1 MTNILSP
8 VTGLIF
14 LGPPGSGKGTQA
26 QLLAQIF
33 GLSHISTG
41 DILRQAITDKTQLG
55 LEAQNFV
62 EKGELVPD
70 QLLLNLIH
78 EALNGPQVSA
88 GWILDGFPRT
98 VVQARFLD
106 ELLKEFSSLSVFVI
120 NLEVPDQVLI
130 ERLLQRGRQDDTKE
144 IIANRLTV
152 YQQKTAPVLD
162 YYRSQGQLHSVDGNR
177 QLEDI
182 TSSLEDLISLD
193 K

>member
-62 EKGELVPD
+62 E
-70 QLLLNLIH
+70 
-78 EALNGPQVSA
+78 
-88 GWILDGFPRT
+88 R
-98 VVQARFLD
+98 
-106 ELLKEFSSLSVFVI
+106 
-120 NLEVPDQVLI
+120 
-130 ERLLQRGRQDDTKE
+130 
-144 IIANRLTV
+144 
-152 YQQKTAPVLD
+152 
-162 YYRSQGQLHSVDGNR
+162 
-177 QLEDI
+177 
-182 TSSLEDLISLD
+182 
-193 K
+193 